1 MAVSA
6 PDAAS
11 GIVGT
16 TRWSVADRTLTL
28 SAPAGP
34 IRLGAFRGPGTAS
47 QTFAGALGALSEH
60 RPNVV
65 FVLGGLGASA
75 EVVAASLHALAALPF
90 IVVVIPGGDDPAEI
104 FGEAIDEAR
113 TNAPN
118 LFDGRRLRQVVLGGD
133 TFALLSGA
141 PNGRYALDGSSC
153 GNHDE
158 DRAELEASDHGRTW
172 LVSWAAPAG
181 GGVVAVGRG
190 FEGVDAGDP
199 RVTQVMRRI
208 GAAGGIFAW
217 PATRVSLPT
226 NAAGEVV
233 LAPGVADASFRIVA
247 NRLVGPAVERDD
259 TALAPPGALLLELS
273 AAGLTLVGTTAGES
287 E

>member
-1 MAVSA
+1 MS
-6 PDAAS
+6 DAWPYLRP
-11 GIVGT
+11 
-16 TRWSVADRTLTL
+16 TRRVALTL

-118 LFDGRRLRQVVLGGD
+118 LSSRVCRLFEQ
-133 TFALLSGA
+133 T
-141 PNGRYALDGSSC
+141 
-153 GNHDE
+153 
-158 DRAELEASDHGRTW
+158 EA
-172 LVSWAAPAG
+172 V
-181 GGVVAVGRG
+181 
-190 FEGVDAGDP
+190 
-199 RVTQVMRRI
+199 
-208 GAAGGIFAW
+208 
-217 PATRVSLPT
+217 
-226 NAAGEVV
+226 
-233 LAPGVADASFRIVA
+233 
-247 NRLVGPAVERDD
+247 
-259 TALAPPGALLLELS
+259 
-273 AAGLTLVGTTAGES
+273 
-287 E
+287 